1 MVYCIT
7 CANFYFHFYVA
18 TCFPGQTRLADNYTT
33 FDGTYSIINGI
44 VEVCV
49 DGQYVPICGRG
60 AIASNLSDIATSACH
75 GVQYLG

>member
-1 MVYCIT
+1 MVYCIS

-18 TCFPGQTRLADNYTT
+18 TCFPGQTRLANNYTT
-33 FDGTYSIINGI
+33 LDGIYGIINGT

-49 DGQYVPICGRG
+49 DGQYVPICG
-60 AIASNLSDIATSACH
+60 IASNLSDIATSACH